1 MNVIKLLS
9 GLLLILAV
17 NSVQAKKVPTQV
29 VYRFDDHR
37 YLELK
42 GWNCEGELWYINT
55 KLGIRSEVASQ
66 FYRIFTHKYVHPS
79 ERYIAI

>member
-1 MNVIKLLS
+1 MNGIKLLS

-17 NSVQAKKVPTQV
+17 NSVQAKKEPTQV

-42 GWNCEGELWYINT
+42 GWNCEGELWYINHQ
-55 KLGIRSEVASQ
+55 IRDYVRSCQPVLPD
-66 FYRIFTHKYVHPS
+66 FYP
-79 ERYIAI
+79 